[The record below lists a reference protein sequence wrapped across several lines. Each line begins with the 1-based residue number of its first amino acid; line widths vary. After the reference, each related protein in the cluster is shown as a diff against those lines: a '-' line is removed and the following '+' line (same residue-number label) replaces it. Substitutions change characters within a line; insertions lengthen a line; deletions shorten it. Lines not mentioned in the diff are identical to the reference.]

1 MAAERKK
8 NKKSEIKRK
17 KGKEIKE
24 RETDVKK
31 EKNEARP
38 KTVFTSVSSHYE
50 DFFPHRTESSGGP
63 SVALKKVHKF
73 KHLFATTNQQN

>member
-38 KTVFTSVSSHYE
+38 KTVTSVSSHYE
-50 DFFPHRTESSGGP
+50 DFFPHRTESCGGP